1 MSLNAIATAA
11 NQKNNRFPVMQ
22 LEPEQVEESLE
33 RLRGLG
39 AVGLIQ
45 GYGRVAKYR
54 HYLYEWL
61 GVDKMELAVMAELL
75 LRGAQTEGE
84 LRARAARMEPIADL
98 AALRPILVSL
108 ESKRLVLSLSPEGR
122 GHVLTHAL
130 YSPRELENLKAQFAA
145 GAIPL
150 AVGPGEEESSRLPS
164 GATPAPFGQAA
175 ATLSRRQLAG
185 DAHDPLRSE
194 LDELRTQV
202 AQLRSDLDELAATL
216 RQTDDDVR
224 RLKSEL
230 GA

>member
-1 MSLNAIATAA
+1 
-11 NQKNNRFPVMQ
+11 MQ
-22 LEPEQVEESLE
+22 LDPEQVEESLE

-61 GVDKMELAVMAELL
+61 GVDKVELAVMAELL

-98 AALRPILVSL
+98 TALRPILASL
-108 ESKRLVLSLSPEGR
+108 TSKGLVISLTPEGR

-130 YSPRELENLKAQFAA
+130 YAPRELENLRAQFAA

-150 AVGPGEEESSRLPS
+150 AAGSGEEGPPEPHGRVSPRL
-164 GATPAPFGQAA
+164 ATPERPAGETHDA
-175 ATLSRRQLAG
+175 LRR
-185 DAHDPLRSE
+185 E

-202 AQLRSDLDELAATL
+202 VQLRSDLDELAATL

-224 RLKSEL
+224 RLKNEL
-230 GA
+230 GD